1 MIMYGLIDNDHT
13 CICCLLSEHDMS
25 SCDQYIECNTVRVAI
40 KVIND
45 SFCSMTTVGC
55 KVQSYVVGHGHIVG
69 GLFRALKL
77 AYNAVLPHC
86 SLETLTGLGLN
97 HIIMYYHVDH
107 SVPSH
112 PQ

>member
-1 MIMYGLIDNDHT
+1 MTTHAYAVCCQSMT
-13 CICCLLSEHDMS
+13 CLPAINTS
-25 SCDQYIECNTVRVAI
+25 SATLAVRVAI

-97 HIIMYYHVDH
+97 NIIMYYHVDH